1 MSRDE
6 REPHSTEDDHA
17 EGDEFGLVE
26 GVGQLAAKVGEEQA
40 EGRQQADVAQHQVE
54 PSRPQLPA
62 LHHDLVTRQKNVSNP
77 GFTMIRS
84 FRNRLARLSEH
95 ANIFQAMQIKNVF
108 SLQLCF
114 IL

>member
-6 REPHSTEDDHA
+6 REPHSTEDNHA

-26 GVGQLAAKVGEEQA
+26 GVGKLAAKVGEEEA

-54 PSRPQLPA
+54 PSGPQLPA
-62 LHHDLVTRQKNVSNP
+62 LHHDLVTRQKNVRDP

-84 FRNRLARLSEH
+84 FLNKLDFLNKPIINAFLH
-95 ANIFQAMQIKNVF
+95 CYYV
-108 SLQLCF
+108 
-114 IL
+114 